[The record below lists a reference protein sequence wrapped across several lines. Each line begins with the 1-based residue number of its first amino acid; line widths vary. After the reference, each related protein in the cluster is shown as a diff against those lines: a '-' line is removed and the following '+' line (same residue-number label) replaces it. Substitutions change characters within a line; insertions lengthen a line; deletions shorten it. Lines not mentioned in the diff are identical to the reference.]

1 MLRKLLLAL
10 LLLAAVKAEAQ
21 ELTVASYN
29 IRYANDEDA
38 RRGDGWARRSPW
50 LCSLVQ
56 FMDFDLF
63 GAQEVLHDQLGDL
76 LRLLP
81 EYSYIGV
88 GRVDGAVEGE
98 YAPIFY
104 RTDRFRLLD
113 SGTFWLSETPEKP
126 SVGWDAALER
136 ICTWGHFVDKRTDRR
151 FWFFNLHMDHVG
163 VQARHNGGELV
174 MQRIRTMCSPHEAV
188 VLTGDF
194 NVDQTSDVYRVF
206 TALGMLRDA
215 YEIAAKRYAPNG
227 TFNDFSTT
235 NKTDSR
241 IDHVFVSGPVEVL
254 RYGVLTETYRAP
266 VDGSDEAV
274 VSGNFPK
281 EVALHRY
288 EARTPSDH
296 FPVVVRLSLAK

>member
-1 MLRKLLLAL
+1 MLRKLLFAL
-10 LLLAAVKAEAQ
+10 LFFAAIATQAQ

-29 IRYANDEDA
+29 VRYFNDGDA
-38 RRGDGWARRSPW
+38 QRGNGWARRSPW
-50 LCSLVQ
+50 LCSLVE
-56 FMDFDLF
+56 FMDFDIF
-63 GAQEVLHDQLGDL
+63 GAQEVMHNQLGDL
-76 LRLLP
+76 LSMMP
-81 EYSYIGV
+81 QYAYIGV
-88 GRVDGAVEGE
+88 GRVDGKQEGE
-98 YAPIFY
+98 YSPIFY
-104 RTDRFRLLD
+104 KRDRFELLD

-126 SVGWDAALER
+126 SVGWDAALSR
-136 ICTWGHFVDKRTDRR
+136 ICTWGHFLDRQTQRR

-174 MQRIRTMCSPHEAV
+174 MKRIQSMCSPEEAV
-188 VLTGDF
+188 MLTGDF
-194 NVDQTSDVYRVF
+194 NVDQNSDVYRVF
-206 TALGMLRDA
+206 TASGMLRDS

-266 VDGSDEAV
+266 VEGSEEAV
-274 VSGNFPK
+274 VSGNFPR

-296 FPVVVRLSLAK
+296 FPVVVRVSLPE